1 LERAKK
7 MDDEGALTLAS
18 EEVKVLIDALPY
30 IDTE

>member
-1 LERAKK
+1 

-30 IDTE
+30 IDTEYDGN